1 VAGTSINLTFRLLDT
16 GPLKSALAGSPG
28 VLALVTSSWFFE
40 EVVRH
45 RPAAHPTAY
54 RPVRLTVEETD
65 AVGWAHLPDNPYPPR
80 DPTLKDPPLGGL
92 TTAAPHQLPADTSHF
107 VGRAEE
113 LRQLSTLLDS
123 TTEDGA
129 TVVISAV
136 SGTARVVLSTRSTKR
151 RATTTESDWEGSLQE
166 RSLFDRTVQRQ
177 PVTAPTA
184 LCGNRGTTRR
194 V

>member
-1 VAGTSINLTFRLLDT
+1 MALHVGDLQYDDHGVAGTSINLTFRLLDT

-107 VGRAEE
+107 VAAPRNYASSP
-113 LRQLSTLLDS
+113 RCW
-123 TTEDGA
+123 
-129 TVVISAV
+129 
-136 SGTARVVLSTRSTKR
+136 TA
-151 RATTTESDWEGSLQE
+151 QP
-166 RSLFDRTVQRQ
+166 RTGPRW
-177 PVTAPTA
+177 
-184 LCGNRGTTRR
+184 
-194 V
+194 